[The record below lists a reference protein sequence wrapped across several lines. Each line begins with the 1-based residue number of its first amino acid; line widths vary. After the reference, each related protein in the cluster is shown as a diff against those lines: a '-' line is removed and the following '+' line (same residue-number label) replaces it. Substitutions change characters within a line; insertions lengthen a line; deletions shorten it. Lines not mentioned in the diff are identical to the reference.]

1 MNGDKDRLSRNIDF
15 LVIDTLSLVTS
26 FVISYRIKF
35 GDFGFADGEYWLPLL
50 FIIILVNAVICL
62 FSNPYK
68 NIIARP
74 YYEEI
79 LRSLILT
86 VYNLVTISV
95 IFYIF
100 KVGILFSR
108 QTVLI
113 MYIICFLLSLILKC
127 LWKRLIRSKKIR
139 SLHQKKLNLLII
151 SDKND
156 CDEIIRAA
164 LAGDTD
170 EYEVRVVF
178 SAREIINKVPGIRI
192 AGTADDISSIVNE
205 ENISDILI
213 DSDKN
218 TLSAETYEELIRN
231 GVAIHFSI
239 GGLIGFESEYYSLGR
254 IGMHNSLCV
263 GKYTFTQGQVIYL
276 GVKRILDIILGFI
289 GIICLI
295 PVTAV
300 IKIIYLISG
309 DRAKIFYKQ
318 KRIGRNGKPINIY
331 KFRTMIPDADKK
343 LEELLKDEKLKAEWA
358 ANQKLSDDPRIT
370 KTGKFLRKSSID
382 ELPQIINVFLGEM
395 SIVGPRPLVE
405 CELEKHGGMKLYQ
418 QVKPGITGWWG
429 CNGRSNINYAERL
442 ELEYYY
448 VRNFSVYLDFLCVLR
463 TVLSVLTGR
472 GAG

>member
-1 MNGDKDRLSRNIDF
+1 MNGSKNRLSRHIDF
-15 LVIDTLSLVTS
+15 LIIDTLSLVIS
-26 FVISYRIKF
+26 FIISYRIKF
-35 GDFGFADGEYWLPLL
+35 GDFGFAQGEYWLPLL

-62 FSNPYK
+62 FSGPYR

-79 LRSLILT
+79 LRNLILT

-108 QTVLI
+108 QTVLM
-113 MYIICFLLSLILKC
+113 MYIIFFLLSLFLKC
-127 LWKRLIRSKKIR
+127 LWKWLIRSKKIR
-139 SLHQKKLNLLII
+139 PLNQKKSNLLII
-151 SDKND
+151 SDKTD
-156 CDEIIRAA
+156 CNEIVRAA

-170 EYEVRVVF
+170 EYEVRAVF
-178 SAREIINKVPGIRI
+178 SAGEITNVVPGIRI
-192 AGTADDISSIVNE
+192 AGSAEDIPSLVKE
-205 ENISDILI
+205 ENISDILVDGGGRI
-213 DSDKN
+213 
-218 TLSAETYEELIRN
+218 LSAETYEELIRN
-231 GVAIHFSI
+231 GAAIHFSVS
-239 GGLIGFESEYYSLGR
+239 GLIGFESENYSLGR
-254 IGMHNSLCV
+254 VGMHNSLSV

-405 CELEKHGGMKLYQ
+405 GELEEHGGMKLYQ

-429 CNGRSNINYAERL
+429 CNGRSNIDYAERL